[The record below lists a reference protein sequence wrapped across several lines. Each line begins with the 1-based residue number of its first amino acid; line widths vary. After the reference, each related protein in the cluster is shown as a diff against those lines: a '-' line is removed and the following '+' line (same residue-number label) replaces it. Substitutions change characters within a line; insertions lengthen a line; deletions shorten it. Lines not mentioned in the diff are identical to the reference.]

1 MKTNKF
7 MIASLLILLG
17 MGAITVS
24 CKKENV
30 TKRKAQIIAENDL
43 EKTGGDHDPI
53 IRVRVKKRSTLIPLD
68 SADVETYTY
77 STDLLV
83 NDGYTNSLGEY
94 DRQVA
99 AGIYYFRVTPRG
111 GSSSLTDTIH
121 VHDND
126 DVQKTI
132 LVD

>member
-30 TKRKAQIIAENDL
+30 TKRKAEIIVENDP

-53 IRVRVKKRSTLIPLD
+53 IRVRVKKKNTLAPVDNAL
-68 SADVETYTY
+68 VGTYTY
-77 STDLLV
+77 GTNEQV
-83 NDGYTNSLGEY
+83 NEGYTNSLGEY
-94 DRQVA
+94 DRQVPE
-99 AGIYYFRVTPRG
+99 GIYYFQVTVSGMDP
-111 GSSSLTDTIH
+111 LVTDTIH
-121 VHDND
+121 VYT
-126 DVQKTI
+126 DVQPTI
-132 LVD
+132 LIED